1 MSIQFKRLGMSEA
14 EIDQEERD
22 SKRRF
27 KASRR
32 SEMIAVYHAPLPS
45 AAELDQ
51 LEHQIGASLPLEYR
65 QFLEAFNGGEPSGN
79 LLWSG
84 DREKVVN
91 YLFSS
96 TAPRSSTFSIMKNM
110 EIYRKRFPS
119 ELICIGSAGG
129 GDLILL
135 SVKRDKVGGVY
146 YWSHGL
152 ESESDGSGYWDN
164 VELVSDSLS
173 HFFDMLH
180 D

>member
-1 MSIQFKRLGMSEA
+1 MSVQFKRLGMSEA
-14 EIDQEERD
+14 EIDREERD
-22 SKRRF
+22 SKRKF

-32 SEMIAVYHAPLPS
+32 MEMISVYNAPLPS
-45 AAELDQ
+45 GAELDQ
-51 LEHQIGASLPLEYR
+51 LEHQVGASLPLEYR
-65 QFLEAFNGGEPSGN
+65 RFLEKVNGGEPSGN

-84 DREKVVN
+84 DRERVVN

-96 TAPRSSTFSIMKNM
+96 TVPRGSIFSIEKNM
-110 EIYRKRFPS
+110 ETYGARFPK

-135 SVKRDKVGGVY
+135 SIKGDKVGGVY
-146 YWSHGL
+146 YWSHSF
-152 ESESDGSGYWDN
+152 ESESNGDEYWGN
-164 VELVSDSLS
+164 IEQVSDSLS